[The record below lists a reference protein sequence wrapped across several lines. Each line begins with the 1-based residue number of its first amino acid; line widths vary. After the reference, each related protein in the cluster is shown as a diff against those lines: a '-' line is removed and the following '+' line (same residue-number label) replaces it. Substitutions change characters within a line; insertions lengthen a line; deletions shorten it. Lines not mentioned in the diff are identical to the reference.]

1 METKITPSSYG
12 PIILY
17 RDIAVHLSDQD
28 VLIHVVDEDPTL
40 LRRLQDSVI
49 EFFSSINLFTVE
61 SLPKQAKPDVDLI
74 NRATHSLE
82 LFHSF
87 AHVTYRQYLEKK
99 VSNEKSLPTKELEK
113 LLLELHPEAAS
124 FYKISK

>member
-1 METKITPSSYG
+1 M
-12 PIILY
+12 Y

-113 LLLELHPEAAS
+113 LLLELHQKRLL
-124 FYKISK
+124 FTKFQNKNLC